1 MLKYLMRS
9 DKDTSFSFYMLLV
22 GVCAYIFFI
31 PIMQNPFRP
40 ILPELSFIRT
50 NSLQF
55 SDLILLLIS
64 PFGIYQFILNW
75 KTILKNK
82 YILYLMIGN
91 CLYLLS
97 IFLGINNYMDLYN
110 YFEFLS
116 ACSLVALFYFIIILC
131 ISDIGRKYLLI
142 SSLFSFICVIISC
155 LVAIILFLF
164 LK

>member
-1 MLKYLMRS
+1 MLKNLMRS

-91 CLYLLS
+91 
-97 IFLGINNYMDLYN
+97 
-110 YFEFLS
+110 
-116 ACSLVALFYFIIILC
+116 
-131 ISDIGRKYLLI
+131 
-142 SSLFSFICVIISC
+142 SLFTLNIFGH
-155 LVAIILFLF
+155 
-164 LK
+164 

>member
-1 MLKYLMRS
+1 
-9 DKDTSFSFYMLLV
+9 
-22 GVCAYIFFI
+22 
-31 PIMQNPFRP
+31 MQNPFRP

-75 KTILKNK
+75 TIILKNK

-91 CLYLLS
+91 CLYLFS

-131 ISDIGRKYLLI
+131 ISKKVGNI
-142 SSLFSFICVIISC
+142 
-155 LVAIILFLF
+155 
-164 LK
+164 